1 MPPKAIEVVFMGKIL
16 NRFYQFLFVYKKSF
30 WLFVTMLVVS
40 TILEN
45 LNPYFFKLLIDN
57 INEGRGYDFLIGILF
72 LFVGARLLTNWLGTL
87 SVYLGDKVVIPAA
100 KDVRLRIFRY
110 IQDLDF
116 AFHVNKNTGSLISAF
131 KRGDQAFFDLFSRIH
146 ENILSAVISLGVVLF
161 FFSRVN
167 LTILWIMLG
176 LFALNIGVSLLLI
189 RFNMKWRKEFNDA
202 EDVISGIITDNLI
215 NYETVKFFAQE
226 KQEEGRLRSNFADW
240 TKKIW
245 GFSNSFR
252 VMDVTIGTLSGLG
265 MLAILWITIRQLS
278 AGQITTGDFVMV
290 TGFITGFYYRF
301 FELLYRFRGIAKNF
315 IDLEKY
321 FELLDNEIIVKDPK
335 HPKIFKEIKGE
346 IEFRNVSFNY
356 PGNEIN
362 VLKDVDIKIEPG
374 ESVAF
379 VGRSGAGK
387 TTVVKLLL
395 RFYDLKKGQIL
406 LDGTDIR
413 DLAKSHLRS
422 FIAVVPQEPVLFNNS
437 IGFNIGYGK
446 DDVTLKEI
454 KEAAKIANLHDF
466 IEGLPEKYET
476 QVGERGIK
484 LSGGQKQRLAIARA
498 LVIDP
503 KVIVFDEAT
512 SNLDSESEKLVQEA
526 LWKTAKNRTVLI
538 IAHRFSTI
546 RRADKIVVMNEG
558 EVAEVGT
565 HNQLIRKKGGI
576 YRKLWNLQA
585 KGKLEQDEGG
595 LLTPAIVEEEDI

>member
-1 MPPKAIEVVFMGKIL
+1 MPSVFMGKIL
-16 NRFYQFLFVYKKSF
+16 KKFYQFLFVYKKSF

-57 INEGRGYDFLIGILF
+57 INEGQGYDFLIGVLF

-87 SVYLGDKVVIPAA
+87 AIYLGDRVIIPAA
-100 KDVRLRIFRY
+100 RDVRIRIFRY

-146 ENILSAVISLGVVLF
+146 ENILSAIVSLGVVLF

-167 LTILWIMLG
+167 MTIVFIMLG
-176 LFALNIGVSLLLI
+176 LFALNIAISLVLI

-202 EDVISGIITDNLI
+202 EDLISGIITDNLI

-226 KQEEGRLRSNFADW
+226 KEEERRLRTNFVEW

-252 VMDVTIGTLSGLG
+252 LMDITIGTLSGLG
-265 MLAILWITIRQLS
+265 MLAILWVTIRQLS
-278 AGQITTGDFVMV
+278 TGDITTGDFVMV

-301 FELLYRFRGIAKNF
+301 FELMYRFRGIAKNF

-321 FELLDNEIIVKDPK
+321 FELLDNEIIVKDPIR
-335 HPKIFKEIKGE
+335 PKKFKSIEGK
-346 IEFRNVSFNY
+346 IEFKNLSFSY
-356 PGNEIN
+356 PDNDLK
-362 VLKDVDIKIEPG
+362 VLDRVDLEIEPG
-374 ESVAF
+374 QSVAF
-379 VGRSGAGK
+379 VGKSGAGK
-387 TTVVKLLL
+387 TTIVKLLL
-395 RFYDLKKGQIL
+395 RFYDLKGGQIL
-406 LDGTDIR
+406 LDGTDISEMT
-413 DLAKSHLRS
+413 KSHLRS
-422 FIAVVPQEPVLFNNS
+422 FLAVVPQEPVLFNNT
-437 IGFNIGYGK
+437 IGFNIGYGRK
-446 DDVTLKEI
+446 NVTQKEI
-454 KEAAKIANLHDF
+454 EEAARMANLHDF
-466 IEGLPEKYET
+466 IVSLPERYET

-498 LVIDP
+498 LIVEP
-503 KVIVFDEAT
+503 KVIIFDEAT

-526 LWKTAKNRTVLI
+526 LWKTAKDRTMLI

-546 RRADKIVVMNEG
+546 RNADKIVVMDEG
-558 EVAEVGT
+558 RVAEIGT
-565 HNQLIRKKGGI
+565 HAQLIKQKGGL

-585 KGKLEQDEGG
+585 KGKLETDEGG
-595 LLTPAIVEEEDI
+595 LLTKKDMEEVVEEE

>member
-1 MPPKAIEVVFMGKIL
+1 MGKIL
-16 NRFYQFLFVYKKSF
+16 KKFYQFLFVYKKSF

-57 INEGRGYDFLIGILF
+57 INEGQRYDFLIGVLF

-87 SVYLGDKVVIPAA
+87 AIYLGDRVIIPAA
-100 KDVRLRIFRY
+100 RDVRIRIFRY

-146 ENILSAVISLGVVLF
+146 ENILSAIVSLGVVLF

-167 LTILWIMLG
+167 MTIVFIMLG
-176 LFALNIGVSLLLI
+176 LFALNIAISLVLI

-202 EDVISGIITDNLI
+202 EDLISGIITDNLI

-226 KQEEGRLRSNFADW
+226 KEEERRLRTNFVEW

-252 VMDVTIGTLSGLG
+252 LMDIAIGTLSGLG
-265 MLAILWITIRQLS
+265 MLAILWVTIRQLS
-278 AGQITTGDFVMV
+278 TGDITTGDFVMV

-301 FELLYRFRGIAKNF
+301 FELMYRFRGIAKNF

-321 FELLDNEIIVKDPK
+321 FELLDNEIIVKDPIR
-335 HPKIFKEIKGE
+335 PKKFKSIEGK
-346 IEFRNVSFNY
+346 IEFKNLSFSY
-356 PGNEIN
+356 PDNDLK
-362 VLKDVDIKIEPG
+362 VLDGVDLEIEPG
-374 ESVAF
+374 QSVAF
-379 VGRSGAGK
+379 VGKSGAGK
-387 TTVVKLLL
+387 TTIVKLLL
-395 RFYDLKKGQIL
+395 RFYDLKGGQIL
-406 LDGTDIR
+406 LDGTDISEMT
-413 DLAKSHLRS
+413 KSHLRS
-422 FIAVVPQEPVLFNNS
+422 FLAVVPQEPVLFNNT
-437 IGFNIGYGK
+437 IGFNIGYGRK
-446 DDVTLKEI
+446 NATQKEI
-454 KEAAKIANLHDF
+454 EEAASMANLHDF
-466 IEGLPEKYET
+466 IVSLPERYET

-498 LVIDP
+498 LIVEP
-503 KVIVFDEAT
+503 KVIIFDEAT

-526 LWKTAKNRTVLI
+526 LWKTAKDRTMLI

-546 RRADKIVVMNEG
+546 RNADKIVVMDEG
-558 EVAEVGT
+558 RVAEIGT
-565 HNQLIRKKGGI
+565 HAQLIKQKGGL

-585 KGKLEQDEGG
+585 KGKLETDEGG
-595 LLTPAIVEEEDI
+595 LLTKKDMEEVVEEE